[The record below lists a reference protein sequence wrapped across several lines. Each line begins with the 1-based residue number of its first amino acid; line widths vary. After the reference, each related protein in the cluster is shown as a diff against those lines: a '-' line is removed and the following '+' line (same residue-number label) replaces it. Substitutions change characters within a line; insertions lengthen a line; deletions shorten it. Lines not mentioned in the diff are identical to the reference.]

1 MISEEKAT
9 GREQNEQAEPEYSS
23 RPLGNHDEAE
33 RKDVFFVY
41 GVDRTY
47 CSGSSTP
54 LTRFRILC
62 STLNVRC
69 LGPLGGFE
77 KLWTAGPWRVEHV
90 GGRGRQ
96 ETAAGRGPLGALSM
110 SISARSGATVGQ
122 VP

>member
-1 MISEEKAT
+1 MSNQSPSIPQGHWGTTTRPKD
-9 GREQNEQAEPEYSS
+9 GR
-23 RPLGNHDEAE
+23 
-33 RKDVFFVY
+33 FFVS
-41 GVDRTY
+41 GVDRPY

-54 LTRFRILC
+54 LTRFQILC